1 MNPLFKGTSVLK
13 GQRNVTIGY
22 SSTLDVRNKIPAN
35 SILWGESTRAAVG
48 LEKELGVRFAPPD
61 CLLPG
66 PTSGYVDGG
75 G

>member
-22 SSTLDVRNKIPAN
+22 SSNKIPAN

-66 PTSGYVDGG
+66 PTSGCVDGG